1 MQTWVQSLVQELRPH
16 MLWVLTT
23 AADPVLWSPRAMP
36 TEPTHHTYKARQ
48 CPKAHALQQKKLPQ
62 EAQAP
67 TKEQPMFTAIRES
80 PSAATRTQHSQK

>member
-36 TEPTHHTYKARQ
+36 TEPTHHTYQ
-48 CPKAHALQQKKLPQ
+48 
-62 EAQAP
+62 
-67 TKEQPMFTAIRES
+67 S
-80 PSAATRTQHSQK
+80 